1 MTGIINLQL
10 PMGDTASEI
19 EEINSSEFYGWPD
32 ILLGTENGEIYSIR
46 QNSRPRKIG
55 EVEQDIMSIEASG
68 NRIYITSTRDQVQS
82 EETENYGSMLKAFT
96 EEGTNTRSFDGPIHD
111 LSVYNEKIYITSK
124 SSKKEVQRGKIHII
138 DSTSLKTVEE
148 VSLDEAYG
156 IEISGNKLVGFG
168 ENGAAL
174 TMDLS
179 TDTVEHRFNAG
190 DWIGNVDIKDGQ
202 LYFASRREVNET
214 ITEDLINT
222 VSHGYISE
230 HEMNGNEKFN
240 IDLEIT
246 SSPHE
251 IDKFSDGKL
260 IVSSATGDIKFINL
274 NEREVTNKIETDDD
288 LTKMIVSGNKAYIV
302 GKAKEKVYIVNLSTH
317 LIEREVN
324 IPGVNS
330 ISQAGGL
337 EFQNFQ

>member
-1 MTGIINLQL
+1 MTGIINLQ
-10 PMGDTASEI
+10 PPITDTGSEL

-32 ILLGTENGEIYSIR
+32 ILLGTENGEIYSIS
-46 QNSRPRKIG
+46 QNSRPRKLG
-55 EVEQDIMSIEASG
+55 EVEHDIMSIEASG
-68 NRIYITSTRDQVQS
+68 NSIYVTSTRDQVQS
-82 EETENYGSMLKAFT
+82 EESENYGSRLKAFT
-96 EEGTNTRSFDGPIHD
+96 DQDTETRSFDGPIHD

-124 SSKKEVQRGKIHII
+124 SAEGDAQRGKIHIL
-138 DSTSLKTVEE
+138 DSTSLETIKEIN
-148 VSLDEAYG
+148 LDEAYG

-168 ENGAAL
+168 EDGAAL
-174 TMDLS
+174 TMDLDS
-179 TDTVEHRFNAG
+179 DNVENRFKAG
-190 DWIGNVDIKDGQ
+190 DWIGNVDIRDDRI
-202 LYFASRREVNET
+202 YFASRREVNET

-230 HEMNGNEKFN
+230 HEINGDENFN
-240 IDLEIT
+240 IDLGIT

-251 IDKFSDGKL
+251 INKFSDDEM

-274 NEREVTNKIETDDD
+274 SEREVMKEIETNDD
-288 LTKMIVSGNKAYIV
+288 LTKMIISGNKAYIV
-302 GKAKEKVYIVNLSTH
+302 GKDKEKVYIVDLSRRV
-317 LIEREVN
+317 IEREVD